1 MSCFRF
7 VMYHDSYRYLE
18 NAFSM
23 QLIVVFVD
31 DDH

>member
-7 VMYHDSYRYLE
+7 VMYHDSYHLE